1 MQQHCHGL
9 AHELW
14 LATRELMGPARPSLE
29 HESEVAAQWGRE
41 PPLELHCGL
50 EHKELPG
57 VRGEQLEGGTYRRA
71 RARPSERGA

>member
-1 MQQHCHGL
+1 MQKQRHRL

-14 LATRELMGPARPSLE
+14 LATRKPMGPARRRLE
-29 HESEVAAQWGRE
+29 HESEVAAQRGRE

-57 VRGEQLEGGTYRRA
+57 VGGEQLEGGTYRR
-71 RARPSERGA
+71 